1 LASITEKRLSLHRHL
16 ETKKQENNELRS
28 QLAQLQHFANIGT
41 ISHMIAHEINN
52 LLTPLR
58 SYATFALQNPDDK
71 KLSEK
76 ALQKTAKNCERASK
90 IMDSLLALAD
100 GRKQEKENVRL
111 LSLVEDVFTCLC
123 RDFSKDKIQVEINIP
138 SDLSVLVVP
147 VQIQQVFMNLII
159 NARHSMLPGGGKLK
173 ITAAQKDDE
182 IEIEISD
189 TGEGMKPEQLEHI
202 FEAFFTTKKKNI
214 TGERSGTGLGLAF
227 CKKIIEN
234 HDGRISAQSTQ
245 GAGSKFKI
253 VLPTSGSDNT

>member
-1 LASITEKRLSLHRHL
+1 MASITEKRLSLHRHI
-16 ETKKQENNELRS
+16 EIKNQENNELRS

-58 SYATFALQNPDDK
+58 SYATLALQNQDDK

-90 IMDSLLALAD
+90 IMESLLALAD
-100 GRKQEKENVRL
+100 GQKQEKENIRL

-138 SDLSVLVVP
+138 SDLSVWVVS
-147 VQIQQVFMNLII
+147 VQMQQVFMNLII
-159 NARHSMLPGGGKLK
+159 NARHAMLPGGGKLN
-173 ITAAQKDDE
+173 ISAARTAEKVE
-182 IEIEISD
+182 IEIAD
-189 TGEGMKPEQLEHI
+189 TGEGIKPENLEHI
-202 FEAFFTTKKKNI
+202 FEAFFTTKKDNSS
-214 TGERSGTGLGLAF
+214 GERSGTGLGLAF

-234 HDGRISAQSTQ
+234 HSGRISAESQQ
-245 GAGSKFKI
+245 GFGSKFKI
-253 VLPTSGSDNT
+253 VLPASSLGKM